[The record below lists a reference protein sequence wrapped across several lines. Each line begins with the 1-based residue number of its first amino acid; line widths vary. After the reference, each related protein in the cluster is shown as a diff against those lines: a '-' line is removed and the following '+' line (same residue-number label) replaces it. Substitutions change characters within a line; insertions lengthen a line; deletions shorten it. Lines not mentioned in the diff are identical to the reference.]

1 MGSRHP
7 IRSKPSTAGELRDQL
22 LRASPTLEPS
32 QLLELA
38 DLLHDVIRDRRTSV
52 FRKEARS
59 FRPNEHGG

>member
-7 IRSKPSTAGELRDQL
+7 IQSKPSTVDELSDLL
-22 LRASPTLEPS
+22 LRASPTLEAP

-52 FRKEARS
+52 FRRDERS
-59 FRPNEHGG
+59 YRPYERGE

>member
-7 IRSKPSTAGELRDQL
+7 IQPKPSTVDELRDLL
-22 LRASPTLEPS
+22 LRASPTLEAA

-52 FRKEARS
+52 FRREERS
-59 FRPNEHGG
+59 YHPYGLCE